1 MKISM
6 TRLAFFL
13 LITNLAD
20 FAMLPTASAQLKQVT
35 PESQDMSS
43 SRLSNIDSLF
53 QHLTG
58 NGHEVAGVS
67 AIVLRHG
74 QIVYYNAAGYRDIA
88 RNQLLKKDDLFRIAS
103 QTKVITVTAIMMLY
117 EEGRL
122 LLDDPISK
130 YIPEFSHPV
139 VLKSF
144 NEKDSSYET
153 GPAKSEITVR
163 QLLNHTSGISYTSIG
178 TKEAKAIYTKAGVPI
193 GFEARHIQLADK
205 MKILAKLPLMH
216 EPGAA
221 FTYGLNTD
229 VLGYLVEVVS
239 GKSLKEFFQQRIFDP
254 LGMKDTYFYIPAD
267 KQGRLSKA
275 YVTDAKGHTVEND
288 AMDTTGGVNTIYPF
302 TKNGTYYSGGAGLS
316 STAYDYVLFLQM
328 LANGGELNG
337 HRLLSPSSVRLMT
350 MNQIGDLEFPWSAV
364 NREGF
369 VFQVVTEK
377 GSAESG
383 WNAGTYFGGGY
394 WNSTYW
400 VDPKTGIVAQ
410 IWTQHFSPYGGE
422 LFNKFKAIIYGAIT
436 K

>member
-1 MKISM
+1 
-6 TRLAFFL
+6 
-13 LITNLAD
+13 
-20 FAMLPTASAQLKQVT
+20 
-35 PESQDMSS
+35 MSS

-53 QHLTG
+53 RRFTG
-58 NGHEVAGVS
+58 NDHEVAGVA

-74 QIVYYNAAGYRDIA
+74 QIVYYHAAGYRDIA
-88 RNQLLKKDDLFRIAS
+88 ANKPLRKDDLFRIAS
-103 QTKVITVTAIMMLY
+103 QTKVITITAVMMLY
-117 EEGRL
+117 EEGKL

-130 YIPEFSHPV
+130 YIPEFRHPR

-153 GPAKSEITVR
+153 VPAGSEITIR
-163 QLLNHTSGISYTSIG
+163 QLLNHTSGISYREIG
-178 TKEAKAIYTKAGVPI
+178 TKEAKAIYAKAGVPI
-193 GFEARHIQLADK
+193 GFEHRHILLGDK

-216 EPGAA
+216 QPGAE

-229 VLGYLVEVVS
+229 VLGYLVEIVS
-239 GKSLKEFFQQRIFDP
+239 GKSLKDFFQQRIFDP
-254 LGMKDTYFYIPAD
+254 LGMKDTYFYIPAE

-275 YVTDAKGHTVEND
+275 YITDAKGHTVEND

-316 STAYDYVLFLQM
+316 STSYDYVLFLQM

-350 MNQIGDLEFPWSAV
+350 MNQIGDLVFPWSAV

-377 GSAESG
+377 GSAQAG
-383 WNAGTYFGGGY
+383 WNTGTYIGGGY
-394 WNSTYW
+394 WASQYW
-400 VDPKTGIVAQ
+400 VDPTAGIVAQ

-422 LFNKFKAIIYGAIT
+422 LFDKFRAIVYGAIT